1 MSMLHNLKK
10 TQKNHVFLDDGAD
23 MDVDNMDFPLP
34 DEPTSSSSQ
43 SRKAPAGSA
52 QGMPD
57 LSSMMGAMGGLG
69 GMGGMGGMG
78 GGMPDMAQLQQMMQ
92 SMGAG
97 GLGAQHPGASMA
109 APPTRQSVV
118 TVASGP
124 NGVAREMRPE
134 EYKDWLCVYP
144 CYIDADKSV
153 QEGRKIAKEKSVK
166 NPHAYHMAI
175 ACQKLGF
182 SVVYEGKRHPRD
194 WANVGR
200 VRVQIKNN
208 NFFINQEITSRKEL
222 FVAIAK
228 LLPQCQKEGEVPNS
242 IVAPTTTLAEI
253 EALADEQR
261 KAQGL
266 PTMAEMQAQQTAQQ
280 PQIPSKPRKQKVKY
294 VRG

>member
-1 MSMLHNLKK
+1 MSMLDNLKK
-10 TQKNHVFLDDGAD
+10 TKKNHVFLDEED

-34 DEPTSSSSQ
+34 NEPSSSRS
-43 SRKAPAGSA
+43 SSNAGGMPNFGRG
-52 QGMPD
+52 GMPD
-57 LSSMMGAMGGLG
+57 MAQLQQMMQGMGGLG
-69 GMGGMGGMG
+69 RGG

-92 SMGAG
+92 SMGGLGG
-97 GLGAQHPGASMA
+97 GLGGGAPAPAPA
-109 APPTRQSVV
+109 AVSRKESVAVATTPSGTTRQMH
-118 TVASGP
+118 P
-124 NGVAREMRPE
+124 D
-134 EYKDWLCVYP
+134 EYKDWVCVYP
-144 CYIDADKSV
+144 CYIDADKTV
-153 QEGRKIAKEKSVK
+153 QEGRKISKEKAAK

-200 VRVQIKNN
+200 VRVQIKNSS
-208 NFFINQEITSRKEL
+208 NFFVNADITTRKQL

-228 LLPQCQKEGEVPNS
+228 ILPECQKTGSVPKS
-242 IVAPTTTLAEI
+242 IVGPMTTLAEI

-266 PTMAEMQAQQTAQQ
+266 PTLAEMQAQNAAQQ
-280 PQIPSKPRKQKVKY
+280 PQIPAKPKKQKIRY